1 MDFFWS
7 NIADRSALLVAEDH
21 VEHYLL
27 RSRTNGRR
35 GGLWGLLGWPLGR
48 QARCIQQKC
57 REKDEQ
63 PVHGRDLLPGQSR
76 NNVIRSEERRV
87 GKSVGIS
94 DGCGSKKR
102 RV

>member
-76 NNVIRSEERRV
+76 NNVI
-87 GKSVGIS
+87 
-94 DGCGSKKR
+94 
-102 RV
+102 